1 MANPIRIRLRYGDLD
16 TFVEK
21 FAPNVTRGGVFLAS
35 RSIYSVGT
43 VIAFELQIA
52 TGEIVL
58 AGQGRVNWVKEYDP
72 AEPNRPFGMGV
83 QFISVEPAAKPILA
97 RMLRVKDASGVG
109 RRVTTGPQTPLVIAG
124 GGSHGPGSARH
135 TNGNG
140 DGKGNGTIPPPRPP
154 VDTSVD
160 LAAEYGLD
168 DQTMRRLIERTWM
181 TGARTNDDLSDLLK
195 PEPEE
200 PATLAQ
206 ALAELPRLLDPQY
219 SRRRRGSSGFRSL
232 EAPGPGND
240 PLPRSESNGIP
251 ERIETEAPVTSR
263 KLDVAGDD
271 LDESASTDLIHAPET
286 TDMTGD
292 REDDDSSP
300 ASSFNGDHRHR

>member
-1 MANPIRIRLRYGDLD
+1 MVNSIRIRLRYGDLE

-35 RSIYSVGT
+35 RNIYPVGT
-43 VIAFELQIA
+43 VIAFELQLT
-52 TGEIVL
+52 TGQIVL
-58 AGQGRVNWVKEYDP
+58 AGQGRVSWVKEYDP
-72 AEPNRPFGMGV
+72 AEPNRPYGMGV

-97 RMLRVKDASGVG
+97 RMLRVKDASGQG
-109 RRVTTGPQTPLVIAG
+109 RRVTTGPQMPLVIAG

-135 TNGNG
+135 SNG
-140 DGKGNGTIPPPRPP
+140 KLAPPP

-181 TGARTNDDLSDLLK
+181 TGARTTDDLSDLLK

-232 EAPGPGND
+232 EAPGPGTEA
-240 PLPRSESNGIP
+240 LQRSESNGIP

-263 KLDVAGDD
+263 KLEVAGDD
-271 LDESASTDLIHAPET
+271 LDESASTNLIQVSET
-286 TDMTGD
+286 TDMNGE
-292 REDDDSSP
+292 REDNDSSSTP
-300 ASSFNGDHRHR
+300 SFNGDHRHR